1 MAKTMPLGLQEIQ
14 QQEWEVSAPHQ
25 EESQDQGQFW
35 GALPAE
41 SPGRDAG
48 NAHLLPQSPTQA
60 HPPLRSLLSKLVLQ
74 KASVKTYRASS
85 FPAASQGGPG
95 TQTVCVC
102 MCAQ

>member
-41 SPGRDAG
+41 SPGRDA
-48 NAHLLPQSPTQA
+48 
-60 HPPLRSLLSKLVLQ
+60 
-74 KASVKTYRASS
+74 
-85 FPAASQGGPG
+85 
-95 TQTVCVC
+95 
-102 MCAQ
+102 